1 MTLTG
6 GRKITGRQY
15 ERTAREIIMEAIQQ
29 RNLTIYDMADIG
41 EGDRSTAARAANAL
55 HDKREIHIADW
66 RVWGRGPHI
75 AVYCAGDFG
84 DMQNPRALTNAQ
96 KCKKTRR
103 RNAIPVPRD
112 PIMRAL
118 LGIGR

>member
-1 MTLTG
+1 MTIPG
-6 GRKITGRQY
+6 GRKIAGRQY

-29 RNLTIYDMADIG
+29 RNLTIYEMADIA
-41 EGDRSTAARAANAL
+41 ERDRSTVARAANAL
-55 HDKREIHIADW
+55 HAEREIHIADW

-75 AVYCAGDFG
+75 AVYGVGDF
-84 DMQNPRALTNAQ
+84 DDVPNPRALTNAER
-96 KCKKTRR
+96 CKKMRR